1 MNKEDI
7 KSTQDFEAYV
17 AEKEKGYCELIDKW
31 IADGPTHKR
40 EKLVDLAKRLSDEG
54 HISTEEY
61 HLLLD
66 CSTSI
71 PKAGDGALNLSYAVT
86 EHDDPN
92 FFYKVFSSVAKSRT
106 IICSTYCYGH
116 G

>member
-1 MNKEDI
+1 MNKDDI
-7 KSTQDFEAYV
+7 KSNQDFEAYV

-54 HISTEEY
+54 HISAEEY
-61 HLLLD
+61 SLLLD

-71 PKAGDGALNLSYAVT
+71 PKAGDGSLNLSFSLAPAA
-86 EHDDPN
+86 EDPEYKGYIAKVMAMMA
-92 FFYKVFSSVAKSRT
+92 FF
-106 IICSTYCYGH
+106 GH
-116 G
+116 VE

>member
-54 HISTEEY
+54 HISAEEY
-61 HLLLD
+61 SLLLD

-71 PKAGDGALNLSYAVT
+71 PKAGDGSLLRPFIVFFGEAV
-86 EHDDPN
+86 PMI
-92 FFYKVFSSVAKSRT
+92 YRSV
-106 IICSTYCYGH
+106 
-116 G
+116 